1 MWFNLAHVCRKWRAV
16 MFGSSTRL
24 DLGITVGPE
33 NSDDIKSILSSPLPS
48 LADYT
53 THGDIAR
60 KALSRLCTTL
70 EHHHYRAREIFRGTS
85 AGFDKFFGVTN
96 HPFPMLE
103 SRSLFHKFACE
114 VKFQTP
120 FLGDLSDLHHLRRL
134 RLEPFFPHS
143 YPDLFHPQRLSLTSS
158 FENRYIHWPMA
169 RNVPRLFAGHDL
181 PAPSRSSHKSPALFS
196 PSLPEHIVH
205 SSLSATLVQS
215 EFLNAPAAG
224 FSAPSLRDVGILFFG
239 HTFVSHRCTPRGLP
253 RVINVR
259 GNTIMPLEFAWSTK
273 VGIYTSYF

>member
-1 MWFNLAHVCRKWRAV
+1 
-16 MFGSSTRL
+16 MFASESPTRL

-33 NSDDIKSILSSPLPS
+33 NPDDIKSILSSPLPS

-143 YPDLFHPQRLSLTSS
+143 YPDLFHPQRLSLTS
-158 FENRYIHWPMA
+158 FLKIDTTIGPWPEMSLVCLQGTTCL
-169 RNVPRLFAGHDL
+169 RHLDL
-181 PAPSRSSHKSPALFS
+181 AISHP
-196 PSLPEHIVH
+196 PC
-205 SSLSATLVQS
+205 
-215 EFLNAPAAG
+215 
-224 FSAPSLRDVGILFFG
+224 SLRRCRSIL
-239 HTFVSHRCTPRGLP
+239 STPAFLLLWFKA
-253 RVINVR
+253 N
-259 GNTIMPLEFAWSTK
+259 S
-273 VGIYTSYF
+273 